1 MENILQGARS
11 ATSPRPLFLFSRK
24 RPLLFILVFFHPP
37 SLPSSFPPRFYF
49 NSHCFFLPHD
59 AQTRVHSGNRR
70 KALVALPFFPI
81 LLPYCLS
88 RYSRVESESGSQL
101 VFSQSWLIK
110 PFFFTS
116 PWIRY
121 TGLFNYEEFIREESS
136 FYYLTRFSLSSS
148 LILSSFDNRIRSFLD
163 RTILQWFYPT
173 FSPPLFSSFKLDAT
187 HMLNALRHARLI
199 DLRGWRIELASNLE
213 TDSIFNL
220 EDTSTSTSPTSIGIK
235 VHTAKWR

>member
-1 MENILQGARS
+1 MYPEKMENILQGARS

-148 LILSSFDNRIRSFLD
+148 LILSSFDNGLNSLVPGSNHL
-163 RTILQWFYPT
+163 TMILSYF
-173 FSPPLFSSFKLDAT
+173 FST
-187 HMLNALRHARLI
+187 
-199 DLRGWRIELASNLE
+199 
-213 TDSIFNL
+213 SIFLVQIGCNAYAKC
-220 EDTSTSTSPTSIGIK
+220 TQTCSTNRFARVKDRVSLQPRDWFDI
-235 VHTAKWR
+235 